1 MLGDKL
7 QQRIAVTL
15 HSNKCFVC
23 TGEFF
28 GENICIRHLILC
40 NLFGQQNSVAETDF
54 PQNSPVYTKQFVAAS
69 VTQFVIQPVH
79 KKLFVAVT
87 CCSNMWP
94 SVFQP
99 LGGLEIR
106 KKTA

>member
-7 QQRIAVTL
+7 QQHIALTL
-15 HSNKCFVC
+15 QGKKCFVC

-28 GENICIRHLILC
+28 GENICVCNFILC
-40 NLFGQQNSVAETDF
+40 NLWGWQNSVAETDF
-54 PQNSPVYTKQFVAAS
+54 PPNSPVYMKQFVAAS

-87 CCSNMWP
+87 CCSNM
-94 SVFQP
+94 
-99 LGGLEIR
+99 
-106 KKTA
+106 